1 MIFKARGGKCV
12 TGIYNCH
19 ERQGVRDRRMPPPS
33 HLCLQDLIDHAL
45 RDRHVLNK
53 RAHLVLNVT
62 TALEL
67 APHRR
72 GLDLMTSAHGV
83 EGR

>member
-1 MIFKARGGKCV
+1 M
-12 TGIYNCH
+12 T
-19 ERQGVRDRRMPPPS
+19 PS

-53 RAHLVLNVT
+53 RAHLVLNVA

-72 GLDLMTSAHGV
+72 GLDLMKSAHGV
-83 EGR
+83 EGRGGSGKVRSGREM